1 MKKTK
6 TLYKCANCG
15 ASSARWAG
23 QCASCGEWNTLVEEI
38 ISKESGG
45 RGRLSAGGGSGS
57 RAKLKT
63 MSEVEL
69 GTEARLK
76 TSIEELDRV
85 LGGGITR
92 GSITLVGGDPGIG
105 KSTLM
110 LQMCAGLG
118 DKPVLYIT
126 GEESLPQIK
135 MRASRLASSLDNMY
149 MMAETSVEEII
160 HVVRSSADEQPFSA
174 VIVDSIQTVYRSD
187 IESAP
192 GSVAQVRECTALL
205 MQAAK
210 QTGIPI
216 FLVGHVTKDG
226 MIAGPK
232 VLEHM
237 VDTVL
242 QFEGESVYTYRIL
255 RAVKNRYG
263 STNEIGVFEMAENG
277 LREVANPSEVF
288 LSQRNTGESGTAV
301 VATMEG
307 TRPLLVEV
315 QALVTPTSYGVPQRS
330 ATGLDYRR
338 LQMILAVLE
347 KRLGLRLGQ
356 FDVFVNIAGGL
367 RLDDPGVDLGIAAAI
382 VSSFRDKALPTDLV
396 LMGEIG
402 LTGEV
407 RTVSF
412 AEVRMREAQKLGFT
426 SVILPQSNMKRVPA
440 HSSVAVCAVDRIVRA
455 FIEMFPADEEGYE

>member
-1 MKKTK
+1 MKKAK
-6 TLYKCANCG
+6 TLFRCTQCG

-23 QCASCGEWNTLVEEI
+23 QCSGCGEWNTMVEEVVA
-38 ISKESGG
+38 KETG
-45 RGRLSAGGGSGS
+45 RGRLASNGTATGG
-57 RAKLKT
+57 RMKLKS
-63 MSEVEL
+63 MSEVEV
-69 GTEARLK
+69 GRDVRLT
-76 TSIEELDRV
+76 TSINELDRV
-85 LGGGITR
+85 LGGGITS

-110 LQMCAGLG
+110 LQMCAGLAG
-118 DKPVLYIT
+118 RPVLYVT
-126 GEESLPQIK
+126 GEESLRQIK
-135 MRASRLASSLDNMY
+135 MRASRLKAPLDNLY
-149 MMAETSVEEII
+149 LLAETNIDEILAT
-160 HVVRSSADEQPFSA
+160 VRSDGMEFSV
-174 VIVDSIQTVYRSD
+174 VIIDSIQTVYRPD

-192 GSVAQVRECTALL
+192 GSVGQVRECTALL

-210 QTGIPI
+210 KTGIPI

-263 STNEIGVFEMAENG
+263 STNEIGVFEMAEEG
-277 LREVANPSEVF
+277 LREVLNPSEVF
-288 LSQRNTGESGTAV
+288 LAQRNIEESGTAV

-347 KRLGLRLGQ
+347 KRLGLHLGQ
-356 FDVFVNIAGGL
+356 YDVFVNIAGGL
-367 RLDDPGVDLGIAAAI
+367 RLDDPGVDLGVAAAI
-382 VSSFRDKALPTDLV
+382 VSSFRDKAIAPDLV

-412 AEVRMREAQKLGFT
+412 AEVRLREAQKLGFAT
-426 SVILPQSNMKRVPA
+426 VVLPQSNMKRVPA
-440 HSSVAVCAVDRIVRA
+440 NAGVGIRPVDRIVRA
-455 FIEMFPADEEGYE
+455 LIELFPAD

>member
-1 MKKTK
+1 MKKTR
-6 TLYKCANCG
+6 TLYRCTHCG

-23 QCASCGEWNTLVEEI
+23 QCAGCGEWNTLTEEVI
-38 ISKESGG
+38 AKDNGG
-45 RGRLSAGGGSGS
+45 RGRLASDNRNGS

-63 MSEVEL
+63 MSEVEI
-69 GTEARLK
+69 GDEVRLK
-76 TSIEELDRV
+76 TSIAELDRV

-118 DKPVLYIT
+118 ERPVLYVT
-126 GEESLPQIK
+126 GEESLQQIK
-135 MRASRLASSLDNMY
+135 MRAARLTSTLDNLY
-149 MMAETSVEEII
+149 LLAETSVEEILQVI
-160 HVVRSSADEQPFSA
+160 RSAGEEFSA
-174 VIVDSIQTVYRSD
+174 VIVDSIQTVYRTD

-210 QTGIPI
+210 QTGVPI

-263 STNEIGVFEMAENG
+263 STNEIGVFEMAEEG

-288 LSQRNTGESGTAV
+288 LAQRNMGESGTAV

-382 VSSFRDKALPTDLV
+382 VSSFRDKPLSPELV

-412 AEVRMREAQKLGFT
+412 AEVRLREAQKLGFST
-426 SVILPQSNMKRVPA
+426 VVLPQSNMKRIPA
-440 HSSVAVCAVDRIVRA
+440 NSPVVIKAVDRIVRA
-455 FIEMFPADEEGYE
+455 FIEIFPADGEDGE

>member
-1 MKKTK
+1 MKKTR
-6 TLYKCANCG
+6 TLYRCTQCG

-23 QCASCGEWNTLVEEI
+23 QCAGCGEWNTLTEEI
-38 ISKESGG
+38 IAKDSGG
-45 RGRLSAGGGSGS
+45 RGRIASGGGHGS
-57 RAKLKT
+57 KAKLKT
-63 MSEVEL
+63 MSEVEI
-69 GTEARLK
+69 GNEVRLK
-76 TSIEELDRV
+76 TSIAELDRV

-118 DKPVLYIT
+118 ERPVLYIT
-126 GEESLPQIK
+126 GEESLQQIK
-135 MRASRLASSLDNMY
+135 MRAARLASPLDNMY
-149 MMAETSVEEII
+149 MLAETNVEEILQVI
-160 HVVRSSADEQPFSA
+160 RSDEEFSA
-174 VIVDSIQTVYRSD
+174 VIVDSIQTVYRPD

-210 QTGIPI
+210 QTGVPI

-263 STNEIGVFEMAENG
+263 STNEIGVFEMAEEG

-288 LSQRNTGESGTAV
+288 LAQRNTGESGTAV

-382 VSSFRDKALPTDLV
+382 VSSFRDKSLPPELV

-412 AEVRMREAQKLGFT
+412 AEVRLREAQKLGFST
-426 SVILPQSNMKRVPA
+426 VVLPQSNMKRVPA
-440 HSSVAVCAVDRIVRA
+440 NSPVAIKAVDRIVRA
-455 FIEMFPADEEGYE
+455 FIEIFPADGEDGE

>member
-1 MKKTK
+1 MKTK
-6 TLYKCANCG
+6 TIYKCTVCA
-15 ASSARWAG
+15 ATTPRWAG
-23 QCASCGEWNTLVEEI
+23 QCANCGEWNTLAEEVI
-38 ISKESGG
+38 GKENG
-45 RGRLSAGGGSGS
+45 RGRMPQSGS
-57 RAKLKT
+57 RMKLKT
-63 MSEVEL
+63 LSEVQVGSEV
-69 GTEARLK
+69 RLQ
-76 TSIEELDRV
+76 TSIRELDRV

-110 LQMCAGLG
+110 LQMCAQLPG
-118 DKPVLYIT
+118 KPALYIT
-126 GEESLPQIK
+126 GEESLQQIK
-135 MRASRLASSLDNMY
+135 MRAGRLKAQPENMY
-149 MMAETSVEEII
+149 LLAETNLDDILATIRSEDHEFGVVII
-160 HVVRSSADEQPFSA
+160 
-174 VIVDSIQTVYRSD
+174 DSIQTIYRPD

-205 MQAAK
+205 MQTAK
-210 QTGIPI
+210 KTGKPI

-263 STNEIGVFEMAENG
+263 STNEIGVFEMAEEG
-277 LREVANPSEVF
+277 LREVSNPSEVF
-288 LSQRNTGESGTAV
+288 LSQRNSGESGTAV

-307 TRPLLVEV
+307 SRPLLVEV

-356 FDVFVNIAGGL
+356 YDVFVNIAGGL
-367 RLDDPGVDLGIAAAI
+367 KLDDPGVDLGVAAAI
-382 VSSFRDKALPTDLV
+382 VSSYRDKPIPPELIV
-396 LMGEIG
+396 MGEIG

-412 AEVRMREAQKLGFT
+412 AEVRLREAHKLGFAT
-426 SVILPQSNMKRVPA
+426 AIVPQSNMKRIASFGAMAIKP
-440 HSSVAVCAVDRIVRA
+440 VDRIVRA
-455 FIEMFPADEEGYE
+455 FIELFPDNE

>member
-1 MKKTK
+1 MKTK
-6 TLYKCANCG
+6 TIYKCTVCA
-15 ASSARWAG
+15 ATTPRWAG
-23 QCASCGEWNTLVEEI
+23 QCANCGEWNTLVEEVI
-38 ISKESGG
+38 GKENG
-45 RGRLSAGGGSGS
+45 RGRISQSGS
-57 RAKLKT
+57 RMKLKT
-63 MSEVEL
+63 LSEVQVGSEV
-69 GTEARLK
+69 RLQ
-76 TSIEELDRV
+76 TSIRELDRV

-110 LQMCAGLG
+110 LQMCANLPG
-118 DKPVLYIT
+118 KPALYIT
-126 GEESLPQIK
+126 GEESLQQIK
-135 MRASRLASSLDNMY
+135 MRAGRLKSQPENMY
-149 MMAETSVEEII
+149 LLAETNLDDIIATIRSEEHDFGVVII
-160 HVVRSSADEQPFSA
+160 
-174 VIVDSIQTVYRSD
+174 DSIQTIYRPD

-205 MQAAK
+205 MQTAK
-210 QTGIPI
+210 KTGKPI

-263 STNEIGVFEMAENG
+263 STNEIGVFEMAEEG
-277 LREVANPSEVF
+277 LREVSNPSEVF

-307 TRPLLVEV
+307 SRPLLVEV

-330 ATGLDYRR
+330 GTGLDYRR

-356 FDVFVNIAGGL
+356 YDVFVNIAGGL
-367 RLDDPGVDLGIAAAI
+367 KLDDPGVDLGIAAAI
-382 VSSFRDKALPTDLV
+382 VSSYRDKPVPPELIV
-396 LMGEIG
+396 MGEIG

-412 AEVRMREAQKLGFT
+412 AEVRLREAQKLGFAT
-426 SVILPQSNMKRVPA
+426 AIVPQSNMKRIASLGTMEVKP
-440 HSSVAVCAVDRIVRA
+440 VDRIVRA
-455 FIEMFPADEEGYE
+455 FIELFPDNE